1 MDILAGNI
9 VWVNG
14 PFAAGKYT
22 DIEIFRLGLAH
33 WLEEFERVEADD
45 GYIGEAPQ
53 KVKCPGCMSNP
64 DENQEMQNSV
74 RARHESLNGRL
85 KNWAILSTMYRHD
98 LMEHGNVFWAI
109 AVMTQIGI
117 NAGEKLF
124 EVDYSDL

>member
-1 MDILAGNI
+1 
-9 VWVNG
+9 
-14 PFAAGKYT
+14 
-22 DIEIFRLGLAH
+22 
-33 WLEEFERVEADD
+33 VEADD

-53 KVKCPGCMSNP
+53 KVKCPGCVSNP

-98 LMEHGNVFWAI
+98 LMEHGNVFRAI
-109 AVMTQIGI
+109 AVITQIGI
-117 NAGEKLF
+117 NAGEELF